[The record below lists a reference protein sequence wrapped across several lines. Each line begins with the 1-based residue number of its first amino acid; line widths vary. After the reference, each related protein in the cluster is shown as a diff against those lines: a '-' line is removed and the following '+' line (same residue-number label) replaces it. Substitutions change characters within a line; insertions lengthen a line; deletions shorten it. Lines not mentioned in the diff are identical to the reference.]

1 MIMRATFIRLLVATA
16 CMAGAAPPY
25 SIPADYLRE
34 PEQIPDFWITT
45 VEDVT
50 GFLRERVKRG
60 SVDVVGRSAGKRE
73 LRAVLYG
80 KPRQAKGTTTFS
92 GSLGFRNVTAFVGP
106 DHEKRVYMAMAAVH
120 GGEWEPIAGMINLI
134 SVLETGKD
142 LRGKS
147 WPGITEAAGKLDRLI
162 LIPIVNVDG
171 RARIPL
177 RMLADRGSEFF
188 VQEYFNTG
196 GWPNGKLIGW
206 PQVKEFIPLD
216 FSRTQF
222 PGGYPNDA
230 GVNIQHDDFFS
241 AGRQPETQALLD
253 LTARERPDMIL
264 NMHTGAAFIE
274 PLRPFIEPSLIPAW
288 EQYFR
293 RVRGRL
299 AAMGLQHSTD
309 PVIAGDP
316 SKKNVN
322 RFNLDTALN
331 LNSGAL
337 AFVAESPA
345 HSFST
350 SKRDGKPFRHS
361 LDELMDAQLTTH
373 EEAMKFL
380 VETGGLSVW
389 MKGIR

>member
-1 MIMRATFIRLLVATA
+1 MSFA
-16 CMAGAAPPY
+16 CVAGAATPY
-25 SIPADYLRE
+25 SIPPDYLRQ
-34 PEQIPDFWITT
+34 PEHIPDFWITT
-45 VEDVT
+45 LEDVT
-50 GFLRERVKRG
+50 TFLKERVKRG

-73 LRAVLYG
+73 IRAVLYG
-80 KPRQAKGTTTFS
+80 KPRQAAGTTTFS
-92 GSLGFRNVTAFVGP
+92 GSLGFRDVTAFLGQ
-106 DHEKRVYMAMAAVH
+106 DHQKRVYMAMAAVH
-120 GGEWEPIAGMINLI
+120 GGEWEPIAGMVNLI

-142 LRGKS
+142 LRGKP
-147 WPGITEAAGKLDRLI
+147 WPGISEAAGKLDRVI

-177 RMLADRGSEFF
+177 RMLADRGGDFL

-216 FSRTQF
+216 FSKTQF

-241 AGRQPETQALLD
+241 VGRQPETQALLD

-264 NMHTGAAFIE
+264 NLHTGANFIE

-288 EQYFR
+288 EQYFP
-293 RVRGRL
+293 RVRTRL
-299 AAMGLQHSTD
+299 AEMGLQQSTD
-309 PVIAGDP
+309 PAIAADP
-316 SKKNVN
+316 SKKRLN

-337 AFVAESPA
+337 ALVVESPA

-350 SKRDGKPFRHS
+350 SKRDGQPFRHS
-361 LDELMDAQLTTH
+361 LDQLMDAQLTAH

-380 VETGGLSVW
+380 VETGGVSSW
-389 MKGIR
+389 MKGLR